1 MQRRLLI
8 INQKD
13 NVGVVL
19 ESADKGDLCVFK
31 DRTLETREPIQFA
44 HKIALVDIKKEEN
57 IVKYGENIGF
67 ALSDIKKGQWIHLH
81 NMGCKRGKN

>member
-1 MQRRLLI
+1 MNRKLLI
-8 INQKD
+8 INEKD

-19 ESADKGDLCVFK
+19 EPAEKGDTCVSK
-31 DRTLETREPIQFA
+31 QVTVEALEPIQFA
-44 HKIALVDIKKEEN
+44 HKIALADIQKNED

-67 ALSDIKKGQWIHLH
+67 AISDIKKGQWIHLH